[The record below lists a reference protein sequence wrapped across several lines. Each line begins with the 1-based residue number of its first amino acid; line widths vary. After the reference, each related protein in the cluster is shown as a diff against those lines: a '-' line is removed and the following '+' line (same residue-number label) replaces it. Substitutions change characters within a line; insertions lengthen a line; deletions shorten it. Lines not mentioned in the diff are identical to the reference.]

1 MNTTLNNI
9 KGKLSPT
16 AIANYF
22 GGNRGSITED
32 VDDPQLIQ
40 SSQQSPLTQPDP
52 EKTADS
58 SKAKGGTK
66 SRTTRT
72 FDCPECTSKVKKL
85 IECEFCRT
93 WMCLPCAD
101 LSNEAYKIANEWQH
115 TLHFYCKHCF
125 PKVYNLIINYKSS
138 PNVSE
143 SLEDLNNKIESL
155 SQQLSQQLQDIP
167 KISSLL
173 NKTYSEVSRTTPHA
187 PTSTTG
193 TPKNPTPTIN
203 KQIEAVNIID
213 EFTEREKRKNNIVLS
228 NIPEPVGENRE
239 ARSAND
245 LQTVKS
251 IIDEYK
257 IQGVNIL
264 KTVRLGKYNPQS
276 TRGRL
281 VLAELADNSV
291 KGRLLSTASRK
302 RQTSQLW
309 NNVYISPDLTPQQR
323 LEGKQLRDELK
334 RRRENGEQNLII
346 RNNKIMKDP
355 KAQITGTNPQ
365 SAATA
370 AQSDHRP
377 VPNTVKEAHTRVEPN
392 TANTQAPASNPTQ
405 IHPLPTNDNSTRTT
419 PAQLQSTVAAAQV
432 PTKDTTQG
440 PPLENTDNA

>member
-1 MNTTLNNI
+1 M
-9 KGKLSPT
+9 
-16 AIANYF
+16 
-22 GGNRGSITED
+22 
-32 VDDPQLIQ
+32 
-40 SSQQSPLTQPDP
+40 
-52 EKTADS
+52 
-58 SKAKGGTK
+58 
-66 SRTTRT
+66 
-72 FDCPECTSKVKKL
+72 
-85 IECEFCRT
+85 
-93 WMCLPCAD
+93 
-101 LSNEAYKIANEWQH
+101 
-115 TLHFYCKHCF
+115 
-125 PKVYNLIINYKSS
+125 
-138 PNVSE
+138 
-143 SLEDLNNKIESL
+143 
-155 SQQLSQQLQDIP
+155 
-167 KISSLL
+167 
-173 NKTYSEVSRTTPHA
+173 
-187 PTSTTG
+187 
-193 TPKNPTPTIN
+193 
-203 KQIEAVNIID
+203 
-213 EFTEREKRKNNIVLS
+213 S
-228 NIPEPVGENRE
+228 NIHEPAGENRE